1 MIIESFFPS
10 QKHGIEKSV
19 NTIHLKVKDNCPTP
33 SCQAKLTILDKW
45 RVKKGKKDK
54 KNPRFRYGHMMEIEL
69 PEGGKSW
76 SVAIRLP
83 RKQERGAFQVF
94 NAHFFH
100 VYQTNDEGWFHKIID

>member
-1 MIIESFFPS
+1 M
-10 QKHGIEKSV
+10 
-19 NTIHLKVKDNCPTP
+19 P
-33 SCQAKLTILDKW
+33 SCHAKLTILDKW

-54 KNPRFRYGHMMEIEL
+54 KNPRFQYGHMMEVEL
-69 PEGGKSW
+69 PAGGKAW

-100 VYQTNDEGWFHKIID
+100 VYQTNDEGWFSKKKF

>member
-1 MIIESFFPS
+1 MIFGLLERF
-10 QKHGIEKSV
+10 V
-19 NTIHLKVKDNCPTP
+19 CLTIHSKVEEKCPTP

-54 KNPRFRYGHMMEIEL
+54 KNPRFQYGQMMEVEL
-69 PEGGKSW
+69 PPGGKAW

-100 VYQTNDEGWFHKIID
+100 VYQTNDEGWFYKIMN